1 MNDMKLT
8 EINIKQLGLG
18 LMMLQK
24 KIGIVIGLIA
34 LTIFFMSLK
43 LTAKMSEPA
52 MTPAT
57 QKQNVVQESDLNTV
71 HLSDESYQKLG
82 IQIATVKHEEITDS
96 KIYGGEI
103 VVPAGKKVSIS
114 APISGKLV
122 SLNANTLVPGA
133 QIKAGQL
140 LYRIQPIITADARAN
155 LINAFTDAE
164 SLVNTAKSQVNA
176 MDIALQRAKKLL
188 DDLVGS
194 QRSVDEANAN
204 YQIALRNLEA
214 ANAKKAA
221 LNQIVNIGTVASI
234 EIRSPQSGI
243 VSNIFAIP
251 DQLVSSGNPLIEISE
266 LNTLWVRVTI
276 PLGDLET
283 INQQETASV
292 RQLSSTTE
300 SSAILA
306 KPVNAPPSADPLTSS
321 THLYYVLQN
330 AQLTFKPAQR
340 VSVTLNN
347 LGNSSKTLTIPWSAI
362 VFDVYGGSWVY
373 TQKSKNTY
381 ERNRVFLNHVSGNNA
396 VLSEGPSEGSQI
408 VVNGALELFGVETGF
423 TH

>member
-1 MNDMKLT
+1 MKLT
-8 EINIKQLGLG
+8 ELNIKQLGLG

-24 KIGIVIGLIA
+24 KIGIVMGLIA

-52 MTPAT
+52 MTPAK

-164 SLVNTAKSQVNA
+164 SLVNTAKSQVDA

-283 INQQETASV
+283 INQEETASV

>member
-1 MNDMKLT
+1 MKLT
-8 EINIKQLGLG
+8 ELNIKQLGLG

-24 KIGIVIGLIA
+24 KIGIVMGLIA
-34 LTIFFMSLK
+34 LTIFFISLK

-122 SLNANTLVPGA
+122 SLNANTLPGA

-164 SLVNTAKSQVNA
+164 SLVNTAKSQVDA

-292 RQLSSTTE
+292 GQLSSTTE

-347 LGNSSKTLTIPWSAI
+347 LGNSSKALTIPWSAI

-396 VLSEGPSEGSQI
+396 VLSEGPTEGSQI

>member
-1 MNDMKLT
+1 VNDMKLT
-8 EINIKQLGLG
+8 ELNIKQLGLG

-24 KIGIVIGLIA
+24 KIGIVMGLIA
-34 LTIFFMSLK
+34 LTIFFISLK

-122 SLNANTLVPGA
+122 SLNANTLPGA

-164 SLVNTAKSQVNA
+164 SLVNTAKSQVDA

-292 RQLSSTTE
+292 GQLSSTTE

-347 LGNSSKTLTIPWSAI
+347 LGNSSKALTIPWSAI

-396 VLSEGPSEGSQI
+396 VLSEGPTEGSQI